1 MNESP
6 YSRLVHS
13 HRARVRKLR
22 SFSTYACAV
31 SDLFFRSTAAGERNM
46 AASLICGRLSAGL
59 RNSGSRTALS
69 STAKVGFG
77 EEISSGYI

>member
-1 MNESP
+1 MKALIHAFFTFTE
-6 YSRLVHS
+6 RGCEKCVVL
-13 HRARVRKLR
+13 
-22 SFSTYACAV
+22 STYACAV

-77 EEISSGYI
+77 EEISRGYI

>member
-1 MNESP
+1 M
-6 YSRLVHS
+6 
-13 HRARVRKLR
+13 RKLR
-22 SFSTYACAV
+22 RVFMYACAV
-31 SDLFFRSTAAGERNM
+31 GGLFFRSTAAGVRNM

-77 EEISSGYI
+77 EEISGVYI